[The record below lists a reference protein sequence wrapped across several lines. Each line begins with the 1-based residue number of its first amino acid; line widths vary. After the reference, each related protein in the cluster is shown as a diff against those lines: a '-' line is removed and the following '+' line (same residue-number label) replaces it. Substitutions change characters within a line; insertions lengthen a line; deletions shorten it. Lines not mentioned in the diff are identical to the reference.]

1 MRQMW
6 CEHIRLSAQYYPLS
20 GYWRQMYAILQVKG
34 DEHLTLLQ
42 DCVMIGDL
50 ICTEKTSNEKVR
62 CSVLC

>member
-6 CEHIRLSAQYYPLS
+6 CEHIRLSAQSYSLS
-20 GYWRQMYAILQVKG
+20 EYWKQMYAILQVQG
-34 DEHLTLLQ
+34 DERLSLLH

-62 CSVLC
+62 SSVLC